1 MCDENKSSDIR
12 DILKALGIIAAVL
25 AGIGII
31 ACVVISMLPTVG
43 GSFGF
48 GFPSGSSGRAIRDV
62 EIDVEPQVIYRID
75 DHRFFTLEKYKDCSS
90 GGLVYY
96 NDTNKKIKIFAG
108 PKGGDKEP
116 QDEVSMSQVNDTLA
130 FKGKFIYAANDN
142 IIAYPTRDVNYKY
155 GNSTFFIKYTD
166 INNPSNITTS
176 GTIFID
182 AIATVTND
190 AIFIQDSTV
199 SKYSKKI
206 KTPQNNVDVY
216 DLVPP
221 SEIHYTLTSK
231 DDHFHCDNN
240 IKPKHVKLISN

>member
-1 MCDENKSSDIR
+1 MSDENKSEGTVLG
-12 DILKALGIIAAVL
+12 LKIIMIIA
-25 AGIGII
+25 
-31 ACVVISMLPTVG
+31 VVIFVIWVLWNVVVSMTPTIG
-43 GSFGF
+43 GSFGS
-48 GFPSGSSGRAIRDV
+48 GFPSGSGGRAIRDI
-62 EIDVEPQVIYRID
+62 EIDVEPQIVYRID

-96 NDTNKKIKIFAG
+96 NDTNKKIKTFAG
-108 PKGGDKEP
+108 PKGGDNEP

-166 INNPSNITTS
+166 INNPSNITSS

-190 AIFIQDSTV
+190 AIFIQDSAV

-206 KTPQNNVDVY
+206 KIPQNNVDVY
-216 DLVPP
+216 DLVSP

-231 DDHFHCDNN
+231 DDHFHCENN
-240 IKPKHVKLISN
+240 IKPKHMKLISN